1 MRQDVYLIDEEYVK
15 QMSSVSD
22 NLDSKMIK
30 PCVYDAQIIHLQPIL
45 GTKLLS
51 KVFDMVGDD
60 EIANDG
66 NEMYEELLVDYIQP
80 YLLQKVQELLV
91 PTMYAKIRNAGDV
104 TYYDANQNQVPL
116 KEMQWLMSRF
126 ANNATFL
133 SQRMSDFICAN
144 RSSFPEYCKVDSVAD
159 MHSGRDNQN
168 YCNIHLNGNNTKDT
182 SIRFLRK
189 TRYHNDSN

>member
-45 GTKLLS
+45 GTKLYDRVCEL
-51 KVFDMVGDD
+51 VDD
-60 EIANDG
+60 EEIGNDG
-66 NEMYEELLVDYIQP
+66 CEMYEELLVDYIQP

-91 PTMYAKIRNAGDV
+91 PTMFMKTRNAGNV
-104 TYYDANQNQVPL
+104 QYYDASQNNVQL
-116 KEMQWLMSRF
+116 KEQQWIMSRF

-133 SQRMSDFICAN
+133 SERMADFICAN
-144 RSSFPEYCKVDSVAD
+144 RSNFPEYCKVDSVAD

-168 YCNIHLNGNNTKDT
+168 FCPIHLDDGGYKDT
-182 SIRFLRK
+182 SIKHLRS
-189 TRYHNDSN
+189 TRYHDSN